1 MQANLIAIITNTF
14 TETLR
19 QPVCAVVIGATVLL
33 LAMTPS
39 LTMFS
44 LTDDNQL
51 LQDVGISTLMV
62 AGLLL
67 AVFASTTVVTEEIE
81 NKTALTVI
89 SKTVSR
95 SAFVIGKFIGVAAAV
110 FLGQFLLS
118 LVLLMVARHGVLTGI
133 QDESDSVV
141 TTLAI
146 AATVLTLIVALAGSY
161 FYQWRFSSTSILLGT
176 LFATAAVVLLVF
188 IDPEWHYN
196 PAENNM
202 PWDLLAPI
210 ALAVLATGILTAIAV
225 AASTRF
231 NLVMTLIF
239 CATVFVLGN
248 MVQYWLGPTA
258 MANDA
263 GLSRYFAWAG
273 LAIIP
278 SINLYVVTNAI
289 YGDIAVPLIYIGHA
303 AVYALLYVAAVL
315 LFAIAAFRG
324 RDLG

>member
-33 LAMTPS
+33 LAISPS

-51 LQDVGISTLMV
+51 LKDVGISTLMV

-133 QDESDSVV
+133 QDPSDSVV

-146 AATVLTLIVALAGSY
+146 AAASLTLIVALAGSY

-176 LFATAAVVLLVF
+176 LFTSAAVVLLVF
-188 IDPEWHYN
+188 IDPKWHYN

-225 AASTRF
+225 AASIRF

-258 MANDA
+258 MTSDA
-263 GLSRYFAWAG
+263 GLSQYLAWAG

-289 YGDIAVPLIYIGHA
+289 YGDIAVPLIYIGQA
-303 AVYALLYVAAVL
+303 AVYALLYVVAVL